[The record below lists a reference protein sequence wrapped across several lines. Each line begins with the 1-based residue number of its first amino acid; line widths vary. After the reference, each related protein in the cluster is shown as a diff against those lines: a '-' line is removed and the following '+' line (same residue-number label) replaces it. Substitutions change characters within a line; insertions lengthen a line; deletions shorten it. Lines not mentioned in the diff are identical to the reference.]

1 VCDMSDFIDR
11 LLDPQRTRDE
21 AEPSPRRRF
30 LSASGAIG
38 WIVIGIVIAVYL
50 ATGIYTIGPSE
61 VGLVKR
67 FGRYVATV
75 DPGLHYHLPSPIESV
90 VSVNILQVRKE
101 EVGFRTVSPPPNPRY
116 QTVETEALMLTGD
129 GNITHVE
136 IVVQYLV
143 KEPELFAF
151 NLIDPSAIVKQAAE
165 AILREQVATRTLD
178 ETLTEQRDII
188 GADTLESL
196 QALLD
201 TYGAGIRIANVQLQ
215 DVKPPRE
222 VVSAFDDVNSARQDK
237 EKLINQAERYALD
250 ILPRARGQAQEIGNQ
265 AEAYKQTRIKGAEG
279 DVARFVEVLAK
290 YELGPEVT
298 RTRLYIEA
306 MEEILPGMEKTILSE
321 DAGGVLKL
329 LDLDRAGGDDE

>member
-1 VCDMSDFIDR
+1 MSDFIDR
-11 LLDPQRTRDE
+11 LL
-21 AEPSPRRRF
+21 EPKPPKNGEERAPRPGWMR
-30 LSASGAIG
+30 SAPSSISWIAFAI
-38 WIVIGIVIAVYL
+38 IVAIYL

-75 DPGLHYHLPSPIESV
+75 DPGLHYHLPGPIESV
-90 VSVNILQVRKE
+90 VAVNVLEVRKE
-101 EVGFRTVSPPPNPRY
+101 EIGFRTVSSPPNPRY

-136 IVVQYLV
+136 IVVQYRV
-143 KEPELFAF
+143 KDAELFAF
-151 NLIDPSAIVKQAAE
+151 NLIDPRTIVKQAAE
-165 AILREQVATRTLD
+165 AVLREQVATRTLD
-178 ETLTEQRDII
+178 ATLTEERDVI
-188 GADTLESL
+188 GADTLNSL

-201 TYGAGIRIANVQLQ
+201 TYGAGIAIDNVQLQ
-215 DVKPPRE
+215 DVKPPSE

-237 EKLINQAERYALD
+237 EKLINQADEYALD

-290 YELGPEVT
+290 YELGQEVT

-306 MEEILPGMEKTILSE
+306 MEEILPGMEKTILSA
-321 DAGGVLKL
+321 DTAGVLKL
-329 LDLDRAGGDDE
+329 LNLDGSGGDGE

>member
-1 VCDMSDFIDR
+1 MADFIER
-11 LLDPQRTRDE
+11 LLEPRPAGGDEQR
-21 AEPSPRRRF
+21 APRR
-30 LSASGAIG
+30 G
-38 WIVIGIVIAVYL
+38 WIRSAPAVVGWIAIAVILAIYL
-50 ATGIYTIGPSE
+50 ATGIYSIGPSE

-67 FGRYVATV
+67 FGRHVATV

-90 VSVNILQVRKE
+90 VAVNVLEVRKE
-101 EVGFRTVSPPPNPRY
+101 EIGFRTVSPPPNPRY

-136 IVVQYLV
+136 IVVQYRV
-143 KEPELFAF
+143 KEPERFAF

-165 AILREQVATRTLD
+165 AVLREQVATRTLD
-178 ETLTEQRDII
+178 ETLTEQRDVI
-188 GADTLESL
+188 GADTLIAL
-196 QALLD
+196 QSLLD
-201 TYGAGIRIANVQLQ
+201 TYGTGIAIDNVQLQ
-215 DVKPPRE
+215 DVKPPDE

-237 EKLINQAERYALD
+237 EKLINQADEYALD

-279 DVARFVEVLAK
+279 DVARFLEVLAK
-290 YELGPEVT
+290 YELGEAVT

-306 MEEILPGMEKTILSE
+306 MEAILPGMEKTILSE

-329 LDLDRAGGDDE
+329 LDLGGSGGDDE

>member
-1 VCDMSDFIDR
+1 MTDFIER
-11 LLDPQRTRDE
+11 LLEPKPPRDGE
-21 AEPSPRRRF
+21 ERAGRPGWSRSLPG
-30 LSASGAIG
+30 SIG
-38 WIVIGIVIAVYL
+38 WIAIAIIIAIYL

-67 FGRYVATV
+67 FGRHVATV
-75 DPGLHYHLPSPIESV
+75 DPGMHYHLPSPIESV
-90 VSVNILQVRKE
+90 ISVNVLEVRKE
-101 EVGFRTVSPPPNPRY
+101 EIGFRTVSLAPNPRY
-116 QTVETEALMLTGD
+116 QIMETEALMLTGD

-136 IVVQYLV
+136 MVVQYRV

-151 NLIDPSAIVKQAAE
+151 NLIEPRTIVKQAAE
-165 AILREQVATRTLD
+165 AVLREQVATRTLD
-178 ETLTEQRDII
+178 ETLTEERDII
-188 GADTLESL
+188 GTDTLIEL

-201 TYGAGIRIANVQLQ
+201 TYGTGIEIDNVQLQ
-215 DVKPPRE
+215 DVKPPPA

-237 EKLINQAERYALD
+237 EKLINQAEEYSLD

-290 YELGPEVT
+290 YELGEEVT

-306 MEEILPGMEKTILSE
+306 MEEILPGMEKTILPSDTE
-321 DAGGVLKL
+321 GVLKL
-329 LDLDRAGGDDE
+329 LNLDGRGGDDR